1 MTIKCIL
8 FVTCL
13 LTANCLYSQDGYPKK
28 KVIDKDTVILISA
41 KQLVLINL
49 KKIEADTYKE
59 LYNETL
65 NGLTDC
71 ISLSDVYKRSDSIA
85 GEIIKIKDLD
95 IADRTVII
103 ERLDQVTKQQS
114 KEIHK
119 LKRNNA
125 ILKVTGVILAAST
138 FLLLLL

>member
-1 MTIKCIL
+1 
-8 FVTCL
+8 

-49 KKIEADTYKE
+49 KKIEADRYKE

-71 ISLSDVYKRSDSIA
+71 IALSDVYKRSDSIA

-95 IADRTVII
+95 IADRTVVI

>member
-1 MTIKCIL
+1 
-8 FVTCL
+8 
-13 LTANCLYSQDGYPKK
+13 LTVNCLYSQDGYPKK
-28 KVIDKDTVILISA
+28 KVIDGDTVILISA

-49 KKIEADTYKE
+49 KKVEADRYKE
-59 LYNETL
+59 LYNETF

-95 IADRTVII
+95 IADRTVVI